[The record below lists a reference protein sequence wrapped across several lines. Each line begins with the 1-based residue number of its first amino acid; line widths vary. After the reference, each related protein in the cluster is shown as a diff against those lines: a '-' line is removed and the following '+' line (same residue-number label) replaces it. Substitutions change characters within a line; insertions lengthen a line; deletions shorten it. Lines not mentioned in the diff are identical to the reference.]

1 MSDLYNMFSGDP
13 YQYAL
18 GPEHQFFARSTAPAR
33 SPFENPAAPQTSFD
47 SPLASRTPDF
57 ANDPSVPFDNPQI
70 SYNPAWGQAILGV
83 ANVIGGPAL
92 SSLAGALMGA
102 TMAQEVQNTFNS
114 RGLGV
119 PPGIPDVWGGALT
132 GAARGALGVL
142 GQVAGLTPGFS
153 SLEQAYS
160 AIPGIQGAKDWGG
173 LMDTIAA
180 NPKGTLSDYT
190 VAGLAPEELGA
201 MKNGND
207 NVGAAKGSVDGGK
220 GNPGAGDANFG
231 MGEKGNPS
239 STDNYRAGGLVG
251 VQELAG
257 GGKIV
262 TGPGGG
268 LDDLIPTTIDGRRA
282 ARLSDGE
289 FVIPADV
296 VSMFGDGSTRAGSER
311 LYDIVRTV
319 RKEKTGTTR
328 QAGQLPVGRILE
340 RIFG

>member
-1 MSDLYNMFSGDP
+1 MFPGDP

-18 GPEHQFFARSTAPAR
+18 GPEHQFFARPTAPAR

-47 SPLASRTPDF
+47 SPLASRTQDF
-57 ANDPSVPFDNPQI
+57 ANNPSVPFDNPQI
-70 SYNPAWGQAILGV
+70 SYSPVWGQAMLGA
-83 ANVIGGPAL
+83 ANVLGGPAL
-92 SSLAGALMGA
+92 SSLAGGLMGA
-102 TMAQEVQNTFNS
+102 TMAQEAQNAFNS

-119 PPGIPDVWGGALT
+119 PPGTPDVWGGALT

-153 SLEQAYS
+153 SLEQTYS
-160 AIPGIQGAKDWGG
+160 AIPGIQGANDWGG

-180 NPKGTLSDYT
+180 NPQGTLSNYT

-201 MKNGND
+201 MTNGNG
-207 NVGAAKGSVDGGK
+207 GAPEGWGGGY
-220 GNPGAGDANFG
+220 GNPGAGDASFG
-231 MGEKGNPS
+231 MGETGNPDFGGA
-239 STDNYRAGGLVG
+239 DNYRAGGLVG

-328 QAGQLPVGRILE
+328 QTGQLPVGRILE

>member
-47 SPLASRTPDF
+47 SPLTSRTPDF

-70 SYNPAWGQAILGV
+70 SYNPAWGQTILGV
-83 ANVIGGPAL
+83 ANVLGGPTL
-92 SSLAGALMGA
+92 SSLAGGLMGA

-119 PPGIPDVWGGALT
+119 PPGTPDVWGGALA
-132 GAARGALGVL
+132 GATRGALGVL

-160 AIPGIQGAKDWGG
+160 AIPGIQGANDWGG

-180 NPKGTLSDYT
+180 NPKGTLSNYT

-201 MKNGND
+201 MTNGNG
-207 NVGAAKGSVDGGK
+207 GAPEGWGGGY
-220 GNPGAGDANFG
+220 GNPGAGDASFG
-231 MGEKGNPS
+231 MGETGSPDFGGA
-239 STDNYRAGGLVG
+239 DNYRAGGLVG

-296 VSMFGDGSTRAGSER
+296 VSMFGDGSTRAGSE
-311 LYDIVRTV
+311 D
-319 RKEKTGTTR
+319 RKS
-328 QAGQLPVGRILE
+328 VV
-340 RIFG
+340 